1 MNLQLLRDGGDD
13 ALIDRLEM
21 QEIAK
26 SYENPSM
33 LIIGSH
39 SALDAWSGARDYG
52 LKAIIYTTR
61 ERAVIYLQ
69 NAIAGKP
76 DEFIEDLPAVVSR
89 DVHVVSDLKD
99 LKGRKW
105 RYAILV
111 LDRYDEILK
120 HVDELIELEA
130 VQIPNRAFTV
140 YVGGDDYCSKIEND
154 FSVPIFG
161 SRRLLKIENRGIE
174 RDYYW
179 FLEKAG
185 IPYPKAIEFKVTAS
199 GISLKE
205 RVDRP
210 LILKAPHPER
220 EFERAFIFAADS
232 EDLELRVERA
242 IERGELTLECLKHA
256 RVEELILGPHANFNF
271 FFSPLNELKSWGS
284 VEEFYAKLYK
294 LMLDE
299 ARTCLANE
307 FLSIDERRET
317 ILDGLKRLPAD
328 VQLKL
333 LEKITPSFEVTL
345 HALVSIRESLLKD
358 VLRCANRLI
367 LTLREHEP
375 PGIIGAWCLQTLITW
390 GLPSEY
396 GLPASLKPQI
406 AVDELS
412 FGLYD
417 TSKAEAPMHIPVTQD
432 LALRHGGGTNVHMG
446 IGGQYVNARYARRMS
461 LGDRIALEF
470 RRAVQGGLL
479 HLLVT

>member
-1 MNLQLLRDGGDD
+1 MIERE
-13 ALIDRLEM
+13 EM
-21 QEIAK
+21 QELVRE
-26 SYENPSM
+26 YRDPCL

-52 LKAIIYTTR
+52 LRTIIYTTK
-61 ERAVIYLQ
+61 ERAIIYLQ

-76 DEFIEDLPAVVSR
+76 NEQIEDLPAVVSR
-89 DVHVVSDLKD
+89 DVYVVSDLKD
-99 LKGRKW
+99 LKNKKDW
-105 RYAILV
+105 QYAILV
-111 LDRYDEILK
+111 LNRYDEIVK
-120 HVDELIELEA
+120 HVDELVELEA
-130 VQIPNRAFTV
+130 IQIPNRAFTV
-140 YVGGDDYCSKIEND
+140 YVGGDDYCTKIEND
-154 FSVPIFG
+154 FKVPIFG
-161 SRRLLKIENRGIE
+161 SRKLLKIENRGIE

-185 IPYPKAIEFKVTAS
+185 IPYPKAIKFKITGT
-199 GISLKE
+199 GISLE
-205 RVDRP
+205 DRIDRP

-232 EDLELRVERA
+232 EDLELKVEKA
-242 IERGELTLECLKHA
+242 IERGELTLECLKYA

-294 LMLDE
+294 LTLAE

-317 ILDGLKRLPAD
+317 ILDGLKRLPVD

-367 LTLREHEP
+367 LTLREYEP

-396 GLPASLKPQI
+396 GLPASLSPQVT
-406 AVDELS
+406 VDKLS

-446 IGGQYVNARYARRMS
+446 IGGQYGNVRYAKRLS
-461 LGDRIALEF
+461 LGGRIALEVKK
-470 RRAVQGGLL
+470 AVQINSLP
-479 HLLVT
+479 LLVT